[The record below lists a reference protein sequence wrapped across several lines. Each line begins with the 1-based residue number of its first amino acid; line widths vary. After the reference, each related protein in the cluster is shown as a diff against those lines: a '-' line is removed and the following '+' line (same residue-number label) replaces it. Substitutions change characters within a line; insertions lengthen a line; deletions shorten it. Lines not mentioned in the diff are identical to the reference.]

1 MKGGAIYD
9 PMCFLDI
16 EMTDTDP
23 HIGKIAELAVY
34 LVSGDMRQQIF
45 IASLV
50 IKLELS
56 DFKNDDVIK
65 RFTKSGLW

>member
-1 MKGGAIYD
+1 
-9 PMCFLDI
+9 MCFLDI

-23 HIGKIAELAVY
+23 QIGKIAELAVY
-34 LVSGDMRQQIF
+34 LVSGDMRQQIL